1 MKKNYSAT
9 LEFIAGILSIIFS
22 YSFVF
27 YLILY
32 LLETILPGFVTDNFS
47 LNWILTPT
55 LFFGV
60 LSAIFPAAEDESKTK
75 EIKKAS
81 LFDLIFTIVFSIG
94 SFFLIF
100 YKFKIDNLTLK
111 WAVSLLSSILTLFL
125 GLMLLYFPDDLVE
138 EEEIETVAA
147 SKNKI
152 VKLTFNF
159 KRLLLSRLKIPVPFA
174 LLILIVL
181 VIFIPQNTAKI
192 LQRSN
197 ISQTVLTPTPTQLP
211 ISPFPTEKPLP
222 LADPNIKIII
232 SNAGT
237 EKGEASRIGN
247 LFKQAGYNSVQAT
260 DSAKNINDALIE
272 FRDVDSAQADL
283 IEDILKGEYLT
294 VNRTPI
300 ATDSAQIN
308 VYLGAQPQPVED
320 NPDYQNENFDFFF
333 N

>member
-9 LEFIAGILSIIFS
+9 LEFIAGILSILFS

-47 LNWILTPT
+47 LNWILIPT
-55 LFFGV
+55 LIFGI
-60 LSAIFPAAEDESKTK
+60 LSAIFPASEDEIKAKEVKKT
-75 EIKKAS
+75 S
-81 LFDLIFTIVFSIG
+81 LFDLIFTIALSIG

-138 EEEIETVAA
+138 EEEIEAVAS

-152 VKLTFNF
+152 IKITFNF
-159 KRLLLSRLKIPVPFA
+159 KRLFLSRFKIPVPVA
-174 LLILIVL
+174 LLILLVL

-192 LQRSN
+192 LNRSSAP
-197 ISQTVLTPTPTQLP
+197 ITQIAKPTDTPIDQ
-211 ISPFPTEKPLP
+211 PTEKPLP
-222 LADPNIKIII
+222 PADPNIKIIV

-237 EKGEASRIGN
+237 EKGEANRIGN
-247 LFKQAGYNSVQAT
+247 LFKQAGYTSVEVT

-272 FRDVDSAQADL
+272 FRDNDSAQADL

-294 VNRTPI
+294 VNRIPL
-300 ATDSAQIN
+300 ATDSAEIKVN
-308 VYLGAQPQPVED
+308 LGAQPKPVD
-320 NPDYQNENFDFFF
+320 TNIDYQNENFDFFF

>member
-9 LEFIAGILSIIFS
+9 LEFIAGILSILFS

-47 LNWILTPT
+47 LNWILVPT
-55 LFFGV
+55 LIFGV
-60 LSAIFPAAEDESKTK
+60 LSAIFPASEDEGKAK
-75 EIKKAS
+75 EIKKTS
-81 LFDLIFTIVFSIG
+81 LFDLIFTIALSIG

-138 EEEIETVAA
+138 EEEIEAVAS

-152 VKLTFNF
+152 IKITFNL
-159 KRLLLSRLKIPVPFA
+159 KRLFLSRFKIPVPIA
-174 LLILIVL
+174 LVILIVL

-192 LQRSN
+192 LHRS
-197 ISQTVLTPTPTQLP
+197 STPITQIAKSTDEPTDK
-211 ISPFPTEKPLP
+211 PTEKPLP
-222 LADPNIKIII
+222 PADPSIKIIV
-232 SNAGT
+232 SNAGA
-237 EKGEASRIGN
+237 EKGEATRISN
-247 LFKQAGYNSVQAT
+247 ILKTTGYTSVEAT

-272 FRDVDSAQADL
+272 FRDSDSAQADL
-283 IEDILKGEYLT
+283 VEDILKGEYLT
-294 VNRTPI
+294 VNRIPL
-300 ATDSAQIN
+300 ATTSAEIR
-308 VYLGAQPQPVED
+308 VSLGAQPKPVED
-320 NPDYQNENFDFFF
+320 IDNYENENFDFFF